1 MLSDSS
7 GFSKNVITFGVEM
20 SSLVHIDNKKKDILS
35 LGKGPIDGLDD
46 TTFNLVTRANKKE
59 I

>member
-1 MLSDSS
+1 
-7 GFSKNVITFGVEM
+7 M
-20 SSLVHIDNKKKDILS
+20 SSLVQIDNKKKDILI

-46 TTFNLVTRANKKE
+46 MTFNLVTRANKKE